1 MTSLFYCHFSG
12 GNKMSN
18 LSKNRVVSEQ
28 IKYAVITAMFAALI
42 TVTTA
47 YIKIPAPLGY
57 AHAGDSMIYLAA
69 SVLPGPLG
77 FAAAAVGGGLADL
90 LAGYPQWAIP
100 TAIIKALNV
109 LPFFLIKLALKNS
122 PKLDKIISLPNL
134 LMLIPTT
141 IVTIGGYFV
150 ANALLYDTA
159 AAIAEILPNLVQASV
174 GAGIFI
180 VLGTSLDAV
189 HFKSRIISKR
199 KEKSHE
205 V

>member
-1 MTSLFYCHFSG
+1 
-12 GNKMSN
+12 MSN
-18 LSKNRVVSEQ
+18 KTSNRISSEN
-28 IKYAVITAMFAALI
+28 IKYAAITAMFAALI

-69 SVLPGPLG
+69 SVLPGSLG

-122 PKLDKIISLPNL
+122 PKLQKIISLPNL

-150 ANALLYDTA
+150 ANSLLYDTA
-159 AAIAEILPNLVQASV
+159 AAVAEILPNFVQAGV
-174 GAGIFI
+174 GAGLFI

-189 HFKSRIISKR
+189 HFKSRILSHR
-199 KEKSHE
+199 KEKRHE
-205 V
+205 A

>member
-1 MTSLFYCHFSG
+1 
-12 GNKMSN
+12 MSN
-18 LSKNRVVSEQ
+18 LSKNRAVSEQ

-77 FAAAAVGGGLADL
+77 FAAAAIGGGLADL
-90 LAGYPQWAIP
+90 LAGYPQWAVP

-134 LMLIPTT
+134 IMLIPTT

-150 ANALLYDTA
+150 ANALLYDTP

>member
-1 MTSLFYCHFSG
+1 
-12 GNKMSN
+12 MSN
-18 LSKNRVVSEQ
+18 LSKNRADSEH
-28 IKYAVITAMFAALI
+28 IKYAAITAMFAALI

-100 TAIIKALNV
+100 TAIIKALNL
-109 LPFFLIKLALKNS
+109 LPFFLIKLALKNR

>member
-1 MTSLFYCHFSG
+1 
-12 GNKMSN
+12 MSN
-18 LSKNRVVSEQ
+18 KTSNRISSEN
-28 IKYAVITAMFAALI
+28 IKYAAITAMFAALI

>member
-1 MTSLFYCHFSG
+1 
-12 GNKMSN
+12 MSD
-18 LSKNRVVSEQ
+18 KTTNRSSSEN
-28 IKYAVITAMFAALI
+28 IKYAAITAMFAALI

-77 FAAAAVGGGLADL
+77 FAAAAIGGGLADL

-100 TAIIKALNV
+100 TAIIKTLNV
-109 LPFFLIKLALKNS
+109 LPFFLIKLALKDS

-150 ANALLYDTA
+150 ANALLYDTV
-159 AAIAEILPNLVQASV
+159 AAIAEILPNLVQSSV
-174 GAGIFI
+174 GAGLFI
-180 VLGTSLDAV
+180 ILGTSLDAV
-189 HFKSRIISKR
+189 HFKSRILNTRKVSR
-199 KEKSHE
+199 KEKQHE
-205 V
+205 A

>member
-1 MTSLFYCHFSG
+1 
-12 GNKMSN
+12 MSY
-18 LSKNRVVSEQ
+18 KTTNRSSSEN
-28 IKYAVITAMFAALI
+28 IKYAAITAMFAALI

-69 SVLPGPLG
+69 SVLPGPLS
-77 FAAAAVGGGLADL
+77 FAAAAIGGGLADL

-100 TAIIKALNV
+100 TAIIKTLNV

-122 PKLDKIISLPNL
+122 PKLEKIISLPNL

-141 IVTIGGYFV
+141 IVTIGGYFI

-174 GAGIFI
+174 GAGLFI

-189 HFKSRIISKR
+189 HFKSRILNTRIVSR
-199 KEKSHE
+199 KEKHHE
-205 V
+205 A

>member
-1 MTSLFYCHFSG
+1 
-12 GNKMSN
+12 MSN
-18 LSKNRVVSEQ
+18 LSKNRAGSEQ

-77 FAAAAVGGGLADL
+77 FAAAAIGGGLADL

>member
-1 MTSLFYCHFSG
+1 
-12 GNKMSN
+12 MSN
-18 LSKNRVVSEQ
+18 LSKNRAGSEQ

-77 FAAAAVGGGLADL
+77 FAAAAIGGGLADM
-90 LAGYPQWAIP
+90 LAGYPQWAVP

-150 ANALLYDTA
+150 ANALLYDTP

-199 KEKSHE
+199 NDKSHE

>member
-1 MTSLFYCHFSG
+1 
-12 GNKMSN
+12 MSN
-18 LSKNRVVSEQ
+18 LSKNRADSEH
-28 IKYAVITAMFAALI
+28 IKYAAITAMFAALI

-109 LPFFLIKLALKNS
+109 LPFFLIKLSLKNS

>member
-18 LSKNRVVSEQ
+18 LSKNRADSEH
-28 IKYAVITAMFAALI
+28 IKYAAITAMFAALI

-77 FAAAAVGGGLADL
+77 FAAAAIGGGLADL

>member
-1 MTSLFYCHFSG
+1 
-12 GNKMSN
+12 MSN
-18 LSKNRVVSEQ
+18 LSKNRAGSEQ

-77 FAAAAVGGGLADL
+77 FAAAAIGGGLADL
-90 LAGYPQWAIP
+90 LAGYPQWAVP

-150 ANALLYDTA
+150 ANALLYDTP

-189 HFKSRIISKR
+189 HFKSRVLSRR
-199 KEKSHE
+199 KEERHE

>member
-1 MTSLFYCHFSG
+1 
-12 GNKMSN
+12 MSN
-18 LSKNRVVSEQ
+18 KTTKKSSSEN
-28 IKYAVITAMFAALI
+28 IKYAAITAMFAALI

-69 SVLPGPLG
+69 SVLPGQFG
-77 FAAAAVGGGLADL
+77 FAAAAIGGGLADL
-90 LAGYPQWAIP
+90 LAGYPQWALP

-109 LPFFLIKLALKNS
+109 LPFFILKLALKNS
-122 PKLDKIISLPNL
+122 PKLEKIISLPNL

-150 ANALLYDTA
+150 ANALLYDISA
-159 AAIAEILPNLVQASV
+159 SVAEILPNLVQAGV
-174 GAGIFI
+174 GAGLFVI
-180 VLGTSLDAV
+180 LGTSLDAV
-189 HFKSRIISKR
+189 HFKSRILSGR
-199 KEKSHE
+199 KEKRHE

>member
-1 MTSLFYCHFSG
+1 
-12 GNKMSN
+12 MSN
-18 LSKNRVVSEQ
+18 LSKNRADSEH
-28 IKYAVITAMFAALI
+28 IKYAAITAMFAALI

-174 GAGIFI
+174 GAGLFI
-180 VLGTSLDAV
+180 VLGTSLDAA
-189 HFKSRIISKR
+189 HFKSRILSGR
-199 KEKSHE
+199 KEKRHE

>member
-1 MTSLFYCHFSG
+1 
-12 GNKMSN
+12 MSN
-18 LSKNRVVSEQ
+18 LSKNRAGSEH
-28 IKYAVITAMFAALI
+28 IKYAAITAMFAALI

-174 GAGIFI
+174 GAGLFI
-180 VLGTSLDAV
+180 ILGTSLDAV

>member
-1 MTSLFYCHFSG
+1 MSSLKSSRTS
-12 GNKMSN
+12 
-18 LSKNRVVSEQ
+18 SEN
-28 IKYAVITAMFAALI
+28 IKFAAITAMFAALI

-77 FAAAAVGGGLADL
+77 FAAAAIGGGLADL
-90 LAGYPQWAIP
+90 LAGYPQWAFP

-109 LPFFLIKLALKNS
+109 LPFFILRLALKNS
-122 PKLDKIISLPNL
+122 TKLEKIISLPNL

-150 ANALLYDTA
+150 ANTLLYDSA
-159 AAIAEILPNLVQASV
+159 AAIAEILPNLVQAGV
-174 GAGIFI
+174 GAGLFVI
-180 VLGTSLDAV
+180 LGTSLDAV
-189 HFKSRIISKR
+189 HFKSRILSKR
-199 KEKSHE
+199 KEKRHE
-205 V
+205 T

>member
-1 MTSLFYCHFSG
+1 MSSLKSSRTS
-12 GNKMSN
+12 
-18 LSKNRVVSEQ
+18 SEN
-28 IKYAVITAMFAALI
+28 IKFAAITAMFAALI

-77 FAAAAVGGGLADL
+77 FAAAAIGGGLADL
-90 LAGYPQWAIP
+90 LAGYPQWAFP

-109 LPFFLIKLALKNS
+109 LPFFILRLALKNS
-122 PKLDKIISLPNL
+122 PKLEKIISLPNL

-150 ANALLYDTA
+150 ANTLLYDSA
-159 AAIAEILPNLVQASV
+159 AAIAEILPELVQAGV
-174 GAGIFI
+174 GAGLFVI
-180 VLGTSLDAV
+180 LGTSLDAV
-189 HFKSRIISKR
+189 HFKSRILSKR
-199 KEKSHE
+199 KEKRHE
-205 V
+205 T

>member
-1 MTSLFYCHFSG
+1 
-12 GNKMSN
+12 MSN
-18 LSKNRVVSEQ
+18 LSKNRADSEH
-28 IKYAVITAMFAALI
+28 IKYAAITAMFAALI

-100 TAIIKALNV
+100 TAIIKALNL

>member
-1 MTSLFYCHFSG
+1 
-12 GNKMSN
+12 MSN
-18 LSKNRVVSEQ
+18 LSKNRAGSEH
-28 IKYAVITAMFAALI
+28 IKYAAITAMFAALI

-69 SVLPGPLG
+69 SVLPGSLG

-150 ANALLYDTA
+150 ANALLYDTP

>member
-1 MTSLFYCHFSG
+1 
-12 GNKMSN
+12 MSN
-18 LSKNRVVSEQ
+18 LSKNRADSEH
-28 IKYAVITAMFAALI
+28 IKYAAITAMFAALI

-77 FAAAAVGGGLADL
+77 FAAAAIGGGLADL

-109 LPFFLIKLALKNS
+109 LPFFLIKLSLKNS

-150 ANALLYDTA
+150 ANALLYDTP

>member
-1 MTSLFYCHFSG
+1 
-12 GNKMSN
+12 MSN
-18 LSKNRVVSEQ
+18 LSKNRAVSEQ
-28 IKYAVITAMFAALI
+28 IKYAAITAMFAALI

>member
-1 MTSLFYCHFSG
+1 
-12 GNKMSN
+12 MSN
-18 LSKNRVVSEQ
+18 LSKNRAGSEH
-28 IKYAVITAMFAALI
+28 IKYAAITAMFAALI

-77 FAAAAVGGGLADL
+77 FAAAAIGGGLADL

>member
-1 MTSLFYCHFSG
+1 
-12 GNKMSN
+12 MSN
-18 LSKNRVVSEQ
+18 KTSNRISSEN
-28 IKYAVITAMFAALI
+28 IKYAAITAMFAALI

-69 SVLPGPLG
+69 SVLPGSLG

-122 PKLDKIISLPNL
+122 PKLQKIISLPNL

-150 ANALLYDTA
+150 ANSLLYDTA
-159 AAIAEILPNLVQASV
+159 AAVAEILPNLVQASV
-174 GAGIFI
+174 GAGLFI
-180 VLGTSLDAV
+180 VLGTSLDAA
-189 HFKSRIISKR
+189 HFKSRISSGR
-199 KEKSHE
+199 KEKRHE
-205 V
+205 A

>member
-1 MTSLFYCHFSG
+1 
-12 GNKMSN
+12 MSN
-18 LSKNRVVSEQ
+18 LSKNRADSEH
-28 IKYAVITAMFAALI
+28 IKYAAITAMFAALI

-109 LPFFLIKLALKNS
+109 LPFFLIKLSLKNS

-189 HFKSRIISKR
+189 HFKSRILSRR
-199 KEKSHE
+199 KEKKT
-205 V
+205 

>member
-1 MTSLFYCHFSG
+1 
-12 GNKMSN
+12 MSN
-18 LSKNRVVSEQ
+18 LSTNRADSEH
-28 IKYAVITAMFAALI
+28 IKYAAITAMFAALI

-109 LPFFLIKLALKNS
+109 LPFFLIKLSLKNS

>member
-1 MTSLFYCHFSG
+1 
-12 GNKMSN
+12 MSN
-18 LSKNRVVSEQ
+18 LSKNRADSEH
-28 IKYAVITAMFAALI
+28 IKYAAITAMFAALI
-42 TVTTA
+42 SVTTA